1 VGGESTKINVSFTII
16 CTVKWYYNSQG
27 GPAFCCEEYKEFCLL
42 VAACMRQMV
51 ERREQ
56 EQPAKIEVK
65 SEKTTI
71 RKTAEQRAL
80 AM

>member
-1 VGGESTKINVSFTII
+1 
-16 CTVKWYYNSQG
+16 
-27 GPAFCCEEYKEFCLL
+27 
-42 VAACMRQMV
+42 MRQMV

-65 SEKTTI
+65 REKTTI
-71 RKTAEQRAL
+71 RKTAEQRAM

>member
-1 VGGESTKINVSFTII
+1 
-16 CTVKWYYNSQG
+16 
-27 GPAFCCEEYKEFCLL
+27 